1 VAGFIPAPPRLGA
14 AQSSKLCVQYLAP
27 ILKNRQYNFLP
38 FGFNF
43 LVDAQARPNEI
54 TYSEDWMRPDHVPSA
69 TPPPGAP
76 PLAPTPASANP
87 ANGLRGLMVP
97 PGAGS

>member
-1 VAGFIPAPPRLGA
+1 MVTLFCLERPQ
-14 AQSSKLCVQYLAP
+14 QSSKLCVQYLAP

-69 TPPPGAP
+69 T
-76 PLAPTPASANP
+76 NP
-87 ANGLRGLMVP
+87 ADGLRGLMVP
-97 PGAGS
+97 SGARS